1 MVLGKGV
8 DLFVAMG
15 LAQDATMAKLD
26 EISRQIDALRSEVE
40 QGFQNLKAFIKSTVE
55 LNRFLLTYD
64 TMLTNVQ
71 QYEKLISNP
80 EKNTPDLFM

>member
-40 QGFQNLKAFIKSTVE
+40 QGFQNLKAFIKNTVE

>member
-26 EISRQIDALRSEVE
+26 EISRQIDALRSKVE